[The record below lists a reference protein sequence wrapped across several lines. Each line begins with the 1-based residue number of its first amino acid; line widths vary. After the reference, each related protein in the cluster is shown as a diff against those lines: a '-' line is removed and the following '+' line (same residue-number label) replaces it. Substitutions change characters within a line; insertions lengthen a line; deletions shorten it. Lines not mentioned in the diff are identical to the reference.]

1 MDKYSNRQKMV
12 IANLRGQHGWLSGA
26 ELSAAIGVCKK
37 TLQNDIK
44 DINATSK
51 KPLIIA
57 NNRLGYRLNPDC
69 NIPVFES
76 EKVCAPAGRYSTPKA
91 ILILL
96 LFSNVHP
103 HIEEIADKLYLS
115 RTTINTNLPQ
125 AKRIASRNKGSKLV
139 VSPRGGLWV
148 EADEETKRLMCAK
161 LMNEDLDYASMLQM
175 PQLTDLARIE
185 SSIHILLP
193 EILVRNRIVI
203 TGQAYQDFVRFI
215 SICILRSKLGMTMA
229 DSEFDYKSSVLVDEI
244 CQRVYNEVGYKFTD
258 EEKKLIREHCHEL
271 NLVVKKS
278 SQDAESIRAIK
289 AFERNIY
296 RMTGIEVRFGGGL
309 QKNLADHIKR
319 MRRRILA
326 EHNNVGHYTKE
337 LFASY
342 PLEVHLIKTCLEPA
356 LFLRIPDAE
365 LGYVVLYVAAALQP
379 FRERVKVLFVSN
391 ASVAILYT
399 TRERIVQMNTELVG
413 TVETIPQY
421 VYELNADKYL
431 KEYPVHL
438 TTEPAL
444 AMQSSD
450 FVSISVFPSNQQ
462 LEQIRRLI
470 TAQSDSIK
478 TARKT
483 LMRQKHPKNIE
494 KISSVSEEQLQ
505 MADKRVISVKTVG
518 KNLLCITRI
527 VANGESSIEIYE
539 LQERIRYSGKNIDT
553 IIFASCCVEDNIL
566 DFFDR
571 VAEVLQ
577 EYTQKQYGNVP
588 Y

>member
-1 MDKYSNRQKMV
+1 
-12 IANLRGQHGWLSGA
+12 
-26 ELSAAIGVCKK
+26 
-37 TLQNDIK
+37 
-44 DINATSK
+44 
-51 KPLIIA
+51 
-57 NNRLGYRLNPDC
+57 
-69 NIPVFES
+69 
-76 EKVCAPAGRYSTPKA
+76 
-91 ILILL
+91 
-96 LFSNVHP
+96 
-103 HIEEIADKLYLS
+103 
-115 RTTINTNLPQ
+115 
-125 AKRIASRNKGSKLV
+125 
-139 VSPRGGLWV
+139 
-148 EADEETKRLMCAK
+148 
-161 LMNEDLDYASMLQM
+161 MLQM

-553 IIFASCCVEDNIL
+553 IMFASCCVEDNIL